1 MRNIRVDPARL
12 DECAARME
20 ENRQDYDRCVRD
32 LYSTVDT
39 LQSAWRGRDNLAF
52 TAEIQRF
59 EANLRSLSVL
69 CVQYAD
75 FLKNSSRAYRS
86 TQDEIASYA
95 GRLPG

>member
-1 MRNIRVDPARL
+1 M
-12 DECAARME
+12 
-20 ENRQDYDRCVRD
+20 
-32 LYSTVDT
+32 
-39 LQSAWRGRDNLAF
+39 
-52 TAEIQRF
+52 EIQKF
-59 EANLRSLSVL
+59 EANLRSFSVL